1 MGCVYPND
9 IPIDMG
15 SELNDRAPSVA
26 DVVQHFSSL
35 AADQLHMDDMFVQ
48 YFRRSGL
55 TGPVWGEYLRR
66 LLGYGVTIV
75 TNLVES
81 GAMFARCN
89 KIGHRLHRQDVP
101 AHEVGELANEA
112 VWEGFVYFR
121 DNGLLGKQWTS
132 AHGMPL
138 NEYFVNA
145 CVMAFP
151 NVYRRWQTR
160 VNGWRDV
167 QLLDSWARLEQ
178 VVTTGAPEDLVM
190 ARQRVDAVFA
200 ELSEDNRTL
209 LFLQDQKYS
218 HAEIAEFMR
227 ITPRAVE
234 ARLRRARLAARKQA
248 DGDR

>member
-1 MGCVYPND
+1 MD
-9 IPIDMG
+9 R
-15 SELNDRAPSVA
+15 ELNEPTPSVS

-35 AADQLHMDDMFVQ
+35 AADRLHTDDVFVR
-48 YFRRSGL
+48 YFRQSGL
-55 TGPVWGEYLRR
+55 AGPVWHEFLRR

-81 GAMFARCN
+81 GAMFARCG
-89 KIGHRLHRQDVP
+89 KQGHHLHRQHVP
-101 AHEVGELANEA
+101 AHEVDELVNDA
-112 VWEGFVYFR
+112 VWEGFVFFR
-121 DNGLLGKQWTS
+121 DKGVLGEQWT
-132 AHGMPL
+132 AGHGQPV
-138 NEYFVNA
+138 NEYFINA
-145 CVMAFP
+145 CVLAFP

-178 VVTTGAPEDLVM
+178 VVAGGAPEDLVM
-190 ARQRVDAVFA
+190 ARQAVDAVFA
-200 ELSEDNRTL
+200 ELSEDSRTL

-234 ARLRRARLAARKQA
+234 ARLRRVRLAARKQA
-248 DGDR
+248 DGER